1 MEAVERAF
9 RALDEGIADYLA
21 RKGIRPSCGPGCF
34 ACCYG
39 WVTASRLEAQALLPH
54 LTEAQKARIL
64 EEGPRRL
71 ALLAREKDDPGFP
84 RRFFLSRSPC
94 PLLEAGLCGVYAH
107 RPLACRGVLTDEDPA
122 YCDPENPHP
131 APKPHHGPGHFLRVP
146 HRMAR
151 RRMEELWEEER
162 AQTGFLVLGELSGLL
177 YLLLTGLPEDREGV
191 EARLEALG
199 VLGGRFGFQVV

>member
-1 MEAVERAF
+1 MLQSGVAQLQLANSLVVQGF
-9 RALDEGIADYLA
+9 RNNVLSNPRISLGFVYTLLGVALGL
-21 RKGIRPSCGPGCF
+21 GPGV
-34 ACCYG
+34 AG
-39 WVTASRLEAQALLPH
+39 ASFH
-54 LTEAQKARIL
+54 LTET
-64 EEGPRRL
+64 
-71 ALLAREKDDPGFP
+71 ALGFS

>member
-1 MEAVERAF
+1 MERAF
-9 RALDEGIADYLA
+9 PALDEGIADYLA

-39 WVTASRLEAQALLPH
+39 WVPASRLEAQALLPH
-54 LTEAQKARIL
+54 LTEAPKARAL
-64 EEGPRRL
+64 EEGP
-71 ALLAREKDDPGFP
+71 
-84 RRFFLSRSPC
+84 S
-94 PLLEAGLCGVYAH
+94 
-107 RPLACRGVLTDEDPA
+107 PLACRGVLTDEDPA